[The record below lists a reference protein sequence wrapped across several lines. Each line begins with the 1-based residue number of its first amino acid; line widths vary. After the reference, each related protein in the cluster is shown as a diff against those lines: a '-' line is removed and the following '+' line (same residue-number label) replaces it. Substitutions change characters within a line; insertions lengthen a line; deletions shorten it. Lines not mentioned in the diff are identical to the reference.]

1 MIILTADI
9 HNRLPNAW
17 VQKAAGRH
25 EVLLGQK
32 YAAIA
37 LEHGIKPTFFV
48 AGKALEEMPAHC
60 GYLREEGV
68 EVGGHTWSSYY
79 PAWPHRISKLL
90 CGRYSGLPILQSSHI
105 SRVARIINNTLGKT
119 MTSWRGHGYLGDD
132 YTYRE
137 LARNGVFAVS
147 DEAGP
152 RKSVREVNDMIS
164 LPINA
169 IPDHEYLELTARGR
183 FNPCADE
190 IKSQP
195 SLKKK
200 IKTFFPK
207 DRSRCFTLEPFSA
220 SPLAA
225 EEWFEILRNNIEDN
239 ILNSR
244 VTTLLIHPV
253 TMEALDGMDLFRRVI
268 KYLLSLDQES
278 LTVTEA
284 AVLYKIKRAENKS
297 MVN

>member
-17 VQKAAGRH
+17 VQNAAGRH
-25 EVLLGQK
+25 EVLLGEK

-60 GYLREEGV
+60 GYLQEEGV

-105 SRVARIINNTLGKT
+105 SRVARLINNTLGKK

-137 LARNGVFAVS
+137 LARNGVFAIS

-152 RKSVREVNDMIS
+152 RKNVREVNGMIS

-183 FNPCADE
+183 FNPCAAE
-190 IKSQP
+190 VKQQP
-195 SLKKK
+195 SLKQR
-200 IKTFFPK
+200 IKALFPR
-207 DRSRCFTLEPFSA
+207 DRSRYFTLEPFSA

-225 EEWFEILRNNIEDN
+225 EKWFEVLRGNIEDN
-239 ILNSR
+239 VNNSR
-244 VTTLLIHPV
+244 LTTLLIHPV
-253 TMEALDGMDLFRRVI
+253 TMEALDRMDLFRKII
-268 KYLLSLDQES
+268 KYLSALNQES

-284 AVLYKIKRAENKS
+284 ASLYKLKFNENRS
-297 MVN
+297 MII